1 MMLYNDVTYE
11 NVANEI
17 EVNTTWELKN
27 CYFQ

>member
-1 MMLYNDVTYE
+1 MLYNDVKYV

-17 EVNTTWELKN
+17 EVNTTWEFDN